1 MQEFSASIYAS
12 FRREARRRLR
22 WIWRET
28 TRVRRLRAL
37 WEEYEPSDHAAIFQ
51 AAWKDRSRWGIWLCQ
66 HLPPE
71 ADE

>member
-22 WIWRET
+22 FTWRET
-28 TRVRRLRAL
+28 TRVRLRAL
-37 WEEYEPSDHAAIFQ
+37 WETYQPFEHAALLQ
-51 AAWKDRSRWGIWLCQ
+51 AAWKDRSHLGNWLCQ

-71 ADE
+71 ADK